1 MSRANNQGMSTP
13 HPRSPTLRDTP
24 QKRFAVILFILSPL
38 AVLTILCVWMYF
50 ALKNPPQMNE
60 PAKGAGAGKTGLSN
74 EYMGLG
80 RDRPQAPAPTG
91 APPAT
96 GPQRK

>member
-1 MSRANNQGMSTP
+1 MSVP
-13 HPRSPTLRDTP
+13 HSPTLKDSP
-24 QKRFAVILFILSPL
+24 QKRLGVILFILSPL

-80 RDRPQAPAPTG
+80 RDRPEAPTNPVG
-91 APPAT
+91 
-96 GPQRK
+96 GPSPSRNDSKKK